1 MAVIMDKNVF
11 VVIMA
16 GGRGERFWPKSRI
29 DTPKQL
35 LPIVSDKTMLEET
48 VNRIKSIVPVANIL
62 IVANQSQVTA
72 IKSVLPEFIDE
83 NIIGEPCGRN
93 TAPCIALAAA
103 YCSAQNPHA
112 VMVVL
117 PADHVI
123 HQTTSFTR
131 TLNDVISYAI
141 REDALFT
148 IGIEPRFP
156 STGYGYIHCGEQR
169 ISQTETEF
177 FTVKAFKEKPTND
190 IAESFLKSGDY
201 LWNSGMFVWKTEVF
215 VRDLQHYLP
224 DMYDIY
230 HQFVNAF
237 RSRNLEEIQKC
248 IGECY
253 PSMQNISIDY
263 GIMEKASKV
272 ICAKSAFDWDDVGA
286 WDSVAKHFTND
297 ERGNVLKGNC
307 IAHEIDNCLL
317 VSDKKILAGVGI
329 KDLIVVVTDDAV
341 LVCNKN
347 NAQDVKRIVQ
357 ILSDNPNF
365 KRYL

>member
-48 VNRIKSIVPVANIL
+48 VNRINSIVPIENMI
-62 IVANQSQVTA
+62 IVANQSQVPA
-72 IKSVLPEFIDE
+72 IKAVLPEFIGE

-103 YCSAQNPHA
+103 YCSVQNPHA

-123 HQTTSFTR
+123 HQTASFTR
-131 TLNDVISYAI
+131 TLEDVISYAVS
-141 REDALFT
+141 EDALFT
-148 IGIEPRFP
+148 IGIEPHFP
-156 STGYGYIHCGEQR
+156 STGYGYIHCGERQK
-169 ISQTETEF
+169 SQSETEF
-177 FTVKAFKEKPTND
+177 FTVKSFKEKPMHE
-190 IAESFLKSGDY
+190 IAERYLKSGEY
-201 LWNSGMFVWKTEVF
+201 LWNSGMFVWRSEVF
-215 VRDLQHYLP
+215 VRDLQRYLP
-224 DMYDIY
+224 DIY
-230 HQFVNAF
+230 NAYHRFVNAF
-237 RSRNLEEIQKC
+237 SSRNAEEIQKC

-263 GIMEKASKV
+263 GIMEKAGNV
-272 ICAKSAFDWDDVGA
+272 VCAKSTFDWDDVGA
-286 WDSVAKHFTND
+286 WDSVAKHFPND

-307 IAHEIDNCLL
+307 IAHEIDNCLM

-347 NAQDVKRIVQ
+347 NAQDVKKIVQ
-357 ILSDNPNF
+357 ILDGNPDF